1 MLSPTLL
8 RETTPVVR
16 RSVSQANGRTTA
28 RAVTRETRPRR
39 DGLRHVALLIETSG
53 SYGRG
58 LLRGIARYNREHG
71 RWSVFLRP
79 TGLSDPLPDWLR
91 DWEGD
96 GILARQVS
104 PELWKTAEAR
114 GIPVVNLRGAVEDAP
129 APTVTVDNN
138 EIARLAA
145 EHLLERGFRRF
156 AFCGKPAGTNPVL
169 DFRGE
174 QFAQCVRQ
182 AGRTCEIYKPAG
194 GVACHDWEAEQDRL
208 AKWILKLPKPI
219 GVLACNDER
228 GLQVLD
234 ACRRAGVLVPD
245 EVAVIGVDNDVPL
258 CELTIPPLTS
268 IDVNSE
274 AVGYE
279 AAAVLDHMMS
289 GNPRPERP
297 LRMPPRG
304 VVVRRSTDTT
314 ASDDEDVCR
323 ALRFIHDNA
332 CRGLQASDVLAHLGM
347 SRAALQ
353 ARIKQVTGR
362 TIHREI
368 QRVRLN
374 RASELLTGSDL
385 TIKQVARESGF
396 ASVQYLTRVFRA
408 SLGETPAVYR
418 RRRRA

>member
-1 MLSPTLL
+1 MLTETPT
-8 RETTPVVR
+8 REARTVVR
-16 RSVSQANGRTTA
+16 RSVPVVDA
-28 RAVTRETRPRR
+28 RVKPRPASRPRR
-39 DGLRHVALLIETSG
+39 PRGDGLRHVALLIETSG

-71 RWSVFLRP
+71 SWSVFLRP
-79 TGLSDPLPDWLR
+79 TGLFDPLPVWLR
-91 DWEGD
+91 DWDGD

-114 GIPVVNLRGAVEDAP
+114 GIPVVNLRGAIEDAP
-129 APTVTVDNN
+129 APSVTVDNA

-156 AFCGKPAGTNPVL
+156 AFCGKPAGANAAL
-169 DFRGE
+169 DQRGE
-174 QFAQCVRQ
+174 QFAERLRA
-182 AGRTCEIYKPAG
+182 AGHACEVFQPAPANAKAG
-194 GVACHDWEAEQDRL
+194 WEAEQDRL
-208 AKWILKLPKPI
+208 AAWLRALPKPI

-228 GLQVLD
+228 GLQILD

-245 EVAVIGVDNDVPL
+245 DVAVVGVDNDVPL

-289 GNPRPERP
+289 GGQRPERP
-297 LRMPPRG
+297 LRLPPRG
-304 VVVRRSTDTT
+304 VVVRRSSDTT

-374 RASELLTGSDL
+374 RACELLAGSEL

-408 SLGETPAVYR
+408 HLGETPALYR

>member
-8 RETTPVVR
+8 REPGPAVR
-16 RSVSQANGRTTA
+16 RVVPHAHARTTA
-28 RAVTRETRPRR
+28 RAVSREARR

-58 LLRGIARYNREHG
+58 LLRGIARHNREHG

-91 DWEGD
+91 HWDGD

-114 GIPVVNLRGAVEDAP
+114 GIPVVNLRGALEDAP
-129 APTVTVDNN
+129 APTVTVDNA

-156 AFCGKPAGTNPVL
+156 AFCGKPAGVNPVL
-169 DFRGE
+169 DQRGE
-174 QFAQCVRQ
+174 QFAQRVRDAQ
-182 AGRTCEIYKPAG
+182 CSCEIYKSA
-194 GVACHDWEAEQDRL
+194 ASTRHDWETEQDRL
-208 AKWILKLPKPI
+208 ATWLLKLPKPI

-234 ACRRAGVLVPD
+234 ACRRVGVIVPD

-268 IDVNSE
+268 VDVNTE

-279 AAAVLDHMMS
+279 AAAVLEHMMS

-297 LRMPPRG
+297 LRLPPRG

-374 RASELLTGSDL
+374 RASELLAGSDL

-408 SLGETPAVYR
+408 RLGETPALYR

>member
-1 MLSPTLL
+1 MLT
-8 RETTPVVR
+8 ETPPRPARDVVR
-16 RSVSQANGRTTA
+16 RSVPMTQR
-28 RAVTRETRPRR
+28 RAKPRPADRPRR
-39 DGLRHVALLIETSG
+39 ARHDGLRHVALLIETSG

-58 LLRGIARYNREHG
+58 LLRGIARYNREHAN
-71 RWSVFLRP
+71 WSVFLRP
-79 TGLSDPLPDWLR
+79 TGLSDPLPVWLR
-91 DWEGD
+91 DWDGD

-114 GIPVVNLRGAVEDAP
+114 GIPVVNLRGAREDAP
-129 APTVTVDNN
+129 APCVTVDNV

-156 AFCGKPAGTNPVL
+156 AFCGKHVGANPVL
-169 DFRGE
+169 DQRGE
-174 QFAQCVRQ
+174 HFAQRVRA
-182 AGRTCEIYKPAG
+182 AGYPCESYQPAPDNG
-194 GVACHDWEAEQDRL
+194 KTGWEAEQDRL
-208 AKWILKLPKPI
+208 ASWLRTLPKPI

-228 GLQVLD
+228 GLQILD
-234 ACRRAGVLVPD
+234 ACRRAAIHVPD
-245 EVAVIGVDNDVPL
+245 EVAVLGVDNDVPL
-258 CELTIPPLTS
+258 CELTIPPLSS
-268 IDVNSE
+268 IDVNTE
-274 AVGYE
+274 AVGNE
-279 AAAVLDHMMS
+279 AAALLEHLMT
-289 GNPRPERP
+289 GNPRPDRP
-297 LRMPPRG
+297 LRLPPRG

-332 CRGLQASDVLAHLGM
+332 CRGLQASHVLAHLGM

-368 QRVRLN
+368 QRVRLT
-374 RASELLTGSDL
+374 RAAELLTGSDL

-408 SLGETPAVYR
+408 HLGETPALYR